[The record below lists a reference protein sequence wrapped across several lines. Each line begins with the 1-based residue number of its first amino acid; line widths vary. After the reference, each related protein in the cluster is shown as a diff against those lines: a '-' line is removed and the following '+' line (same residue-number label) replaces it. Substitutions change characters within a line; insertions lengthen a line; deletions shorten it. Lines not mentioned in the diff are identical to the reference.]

1 MKENTP
7 VSAQEESGLATAASE
22 PPVPTGEKLDRALA
36 RGLAWVGVARWGT
49 QILTWFATMVI
60 ARQLNQADYG
70 IWTSAGVY
78 LGVVALI
85 SEFGIGASIVMIR
98 DLDRKQIAQV
108 GGLSVITGV
117 IAAALSVAV
126 APLIGAFYRTPA
138 IGAVIMVMSS
148 VFIIS
153 SFRVVPLALLQRDLR
168 FRELAIV
175 DMVRSALQSGVLV
188 TLAYITQN
196 YWSFTFG
203 AIVAE
208 SAWTVMILSL
218 RRHAIALPR
227 FRDIRRA
234 ISLSAD
240 IMIGRLSWYGYS
252 NADFAVA
259 GRRLGPVATG
269 DYGMAWSIASVPVE
283 KVNSVIMS
291 VTPTFLAAVQHSNA
305 ELRRYLLTLT
315 GAISLAALPAG
326 IGLALVADDF
336 THVVLTSKWEGAI
349 PAIQLLAVYSAVRAV
364 GPILTPV
371 LNVTGQSRFAMW
383 NSIFA
388 LAILPAAFLVGSRW
402 GITGIAAAWVIAHP
416 IVLIQAYR
424 RVAKRIELST
434 RDYLR
439 AVWPALHSVAG
450 LAGAVILTRL
460 ALNHVSLSTRLPFE
474 VLAGV
479 AGYGGFL
486 FLFHRQH
493 LDMVRRA
500 IKLAGGG
507 RS

>member
-1 MKENTP
+1 MKENSP
-7 VSAQEESGLATAASE
+7 ISAEESGLATTSAE
-22 PPVPTGEKLDRALA
+22 PPVASGEKLDRALA
-36 RGLAWVGVARWGT
+36 RGLAWVGIARWGT
-49 QILTWFATMVI
+49 QILTWVATMVI

-78 LGVVALI
+78 LGVVAML

-98 DLDRKQIAQV
+98 DLNHNQIAQV

-117 IAAALSVAV
+117 VAAALSVAL
-126 APLIGAFYRTPA
+126 APWIASFYRTPA
-138 IGAVIMVMSS
+138 IGAVVAVMSC

-168 FRELAIV
+168 FRDLALV
-175 DMVRSALQSGVLV
+175 DVIRSALQSGVLV
-188 TLAYITQN
+188 LMAYLTQN
-196 YWSFTFG
+196 YWSFPVG
-203 AIVAE
+203 AIAAE
-208 SAWTVMILSL
+208 SAWTLMILGL

-234 ISLSAD
+234 IAFSAD
-240 IMIGRLSWYGYS
+240 IVVGRLSWYGYS
-252 NADFAVA
+252 NADFAIA

-283 KVNSVIMS
+283 KVNAVIMS
-291 VTPTFLAAVQHSNA
+291 VTPTFLAAVQHNNA

-383 NSIFA
+383 NSVMA

-424 RVAKRIELST
+424 RVASRIELAT

-439 AVWPALHSVAG
+439 AVWPALSSVSG
-450 LAGAVILTRL
+450 LAAAVMLTRM
-460 ALNHVSLSTRLPFE
+460 AMSDAALSTRLPFE

-479 AGYGGFL
+479 AGYGTFL
-486 FLFHRQH
+486 FLFHRDH
-493 LDMVRRA
+493 LNNVRRA
-500 IKLAGGG
+500 MRLVG
-507 RS
+507 RGQS